1 LQTIPP
7 ARRDAWRAS
16 LRETKIAG
24 LSNKYKDEFNTVPL
38 SYRTAFQA
46 SDHQRVWRFQTTA
59 DAKRHL
65 QSAAIELD
73 HTSCPTG
80 VIEKLIS
87 RSDRS

>member
-1 LQTIPP
+1 MQGAAKIIPV
-7 ARRDAWRAS
+7 ARSANSSRS
-16 LRETKIAG
+16 ISIK
-24 LSNKYKDEFNTVPL
+24 
-38 SYRTAFQA
+38 
-46 SDHQRVWRFQTTA
+46 SDA

>member
-1 LQTIPP
+1 MQGAAKIISV
-7 ARRDAWRAS
+7 ARS
-16 LRETKIAG
+16 TNSGHSISIK
-24 LSNKYKDEFNTVPL
+24 
-38 SYRTAFQA
+38 
-46 SDHQRVWRFQTTA
+46 SDA

-73 HTSCPTG
+73 HTSYPTG